1 MNAPDGPRLVL
12 ASGSATRRALM
23 TAAGLRFSVVVP
35 GVEEGVIKAAM
46 RAEGESAEA
55 AALALA
61 DAKAAWVTDPEAVVI
76 GADQILVCE
85 GEWFDKPGDMAAAR
99 AQLLRLRGREH
110 RLVTAVT
117 GWQAGAR
124 VWCEAA
130 CPVMRMRAFSDGFL
144 DWYLGIEADAVLASV
159 GGYRLEGPG
168 MQLFEAVTGEFP
180 AVLGLPM
187 MGLLGFLRGCGVVR
201 S

>member
-1 MNAPDGPRLVL
+1 MVVGGPRLVL

-23 TAAGLRFSVVVP
+23 TAAGLVFDVVVP

-46 RAEGESAEA
+46 RAEGEDAEA

-61 DAKAAWVTDPEAVVI
+61 DAKAAWVVDSGAVVV
-76 GADQILVCE
+76 GADQILVSE
-85 GEWFDKPGDMAAAR
+85 GEWFDKPVDMAAAR
-99 AQLLRLRGREH
+99 AQLVRLRGREH

-117 GWQAGAR
+117 CWRGGER
-124 VWCEAA
+124 VWWNLA

-144 DWYLGIEADAVLASV
+144 DWYLGVEGESVLGSV
-159 GGYRLEGPG
+159 GAYRVEAVG
-168 MQLFEAVTGEFP
+168 MQLFEGVEGEFS

-187 MGLLGFLRGCGVVR
+187 LGLLGWLRGQPVILT
-201 S
+201 